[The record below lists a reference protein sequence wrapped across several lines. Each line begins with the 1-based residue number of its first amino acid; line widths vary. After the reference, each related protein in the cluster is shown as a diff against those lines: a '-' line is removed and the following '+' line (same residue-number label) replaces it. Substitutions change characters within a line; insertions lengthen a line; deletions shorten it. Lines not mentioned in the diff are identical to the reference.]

1 MEPEVEAP
9 LAHLALGSLGPTSS
23 YLRPPGKGFQVHGE
37 KPEFAG
43 RAGWPSSSRPGRI
56 PRGTW
61 PWQGARVGYTPCPGR
76 LGPAA
81 AGPHGSGLQPQAAS
95 GAAPP
100 TSGSLGTAGWD
111 SGEEGG
117 LGGGHVLESEF
128 LAGRSPG
135 PGSRSPSDGPAC
147 PSVVPLQ
154 APSVVSGG
162 EEVRPEDGGA
172 ASLPL
177 WSLGDKDLVPPPP
190 EAACGPKV
198 DPCPAK
204 RAQAT
209 LTDGDMEAQTLGSYS
224 PPAQAFPGAP
234 RAQGKTSTSQAQGC
248 SSEA

>member
-1 MEPEVEAP
+1 MPAPARASLHPLLRRDTARASQGGTVGTRGLGQAHATRTHRARTAACKWRCGRQGSAPQCQLHPHRPYHRAPPPRNCSNGPRCRLIAIATAMHELPGEEAC
-9 LAHLALGSLGPTSS
+9 LAGGREARGASGYGGQSRFSL
-23 YLRPPGKGFQVHGE
+23 
-37 KPEFAG
+37 
-43 RAGWPSSSRPGRI
+43 
-56 PRGTW
+56 TW
-61 PWQGARVGYTPCPGR
+61 LPH
-76 LGPAA
+76 PAA
-81 AGPHGSGLQPQAAS
+81 YGVVKPLSLETSPVPQ
-95 GAAPP
+95 
-100 TSGSLGTAGWD
+100 
-111 SGEEGG
+111 
-117 LGGGHVLESEF
+117 
-128 LAGRSPG
+128 
-135 PGSRSPSDGPAC
+135 
-147 PSVVPLQ
+147 VVPLQ